1 MLDYLEGSRKCKT
14 NSERLETSARIILND
29 NNGTDSFGL
38 FLYHIAYEEI
48 AKAVYCLLIHYG
60 KIKNEEFIKP
70 KFRDHEAKIILFDKI
85 FNSNSFSILGG
96 VARFDD
102 LPIDSIQ
109 LRDLNKEYSKKLEK
123 HRTET
128 MDLLYVDRE
137 EKKWKNPNLRIK
149 DIKKLEKDMRSKILS
164 LHTIYE
170 IIDKSNLEGTL
181 DNFKI
186 IKSDEGRITIQWN
199 TK

>member
-1 MLDYLEGSRKCKT
+1 VLDYLEGSRKCKT
-14 NSERLETSARIILND
+14 NSERLETSARIILDDND
-29 NNGTDSFGL
+29 GTDSFGL

-48 AKAVYCLLIHYG
+48 AKAVYCLLIHSG

-70 KFRDHEAKIILFDKI
+70 IFRDHEAKIILLDKI
-85 FNSNSFSILGG
+85 FNSNSFSILDG
-96 VARFDD
+96 VACFDD
-102 LPIDSIQ
+102 LPIDSIR
-109 LRDLNKEYSKKLEK
+109 LRDLTKEYSKKLEK

-137 EKKWKNPNLRIK
+137 EKKWKNPNLIIK
-149 DIKKLEKDMRSKILS
+149 DIKKLENDMRSKILS
-164 LHTIYE
+164 LHTVYE
-170 IIDKSNLEGTL
+170 IIDKSNLKGTL

-186 IKSDEGRITIQWN
+186 IKSDEGRITVQWN